1 MATRILILGG
11 YGNTGFLIARL
22 LVKESSVELVIAG
35 RDINRAEQTATEL
48 NSEFY
53 TDRVSFKYVDASNTN
68 SLKTAF
74 AGVNLVVVASSTIE
88 YTYNV
93 VSVALEVGIDYLDVQ
108 LSSPTKLSVLNSFR
122 KELERQ
128 GRCFITDSGFHP
140 GVPAAMVRYAAT
152 KIDVLEVANI
162 SAAFQLKWK
171 ELLFSES
178 TTSEFIDELM
188 NFNPMVLKN
197 RKWIDMGMKEIPK
210 FNFGELFGERYCLPM
225 YLEELQ
231 SLPDLIPSLNETGF
245 YISGFNWMVDYI
257 IIPIAFATYKVFQTR
272 AKSPMGHLLKWG
284 LRNFSKP
291 PFGAVIQL
299 QAKGMKGRQNRQL
312 LMRLTHDDAYVLTAV
327 PSVACLLQYLDGSI
341 RQPGLWFQAN
351 LVAPQPF
358 FDDIER
364 LGVRVSIQV
373 AEASNL
379 SGRSKSI

>member
-1 MATRILILGG
+1 MATRIIILGG
-11 YGNTGFLIARL
+11 YGNTGFLIARS

-35 RDINRAEQTATEL
+35 RDINRAEQKATEL

-53 TDRVSFKYVDASNTN
+53 TDRVSFKYVDAANTN
-68 SLKTAF
+68 SLKVAF
-74 AGVNLVVVASSTIE
+74 TGVNLVVVASSTIE

-128 GRCFITDSGFHP
+128 GRCFITDGGFHP

-197 RKWIDMGMKEIPK
+197 
-210 FNFGELFGERYCLPM
+210 
-225 YLEELQ
+225 
-231 SLPDLIPSLNETGF
+231 
-245 YISGFNWMVDYI
+245 
-257 IIPIAFATYKVFQTR
+257 
-272 AKSPMGHLLKWG
+272 
-284 LRNFSKP
+284 
-291 PFGAVIQL
+291 
-299 QAKGMKGRQNRQL
+299 
-312 LMRLTHDDAYVLTAV
+312 
-327 PSVACLLQYLDGSI
+327 
-341 RQPGLWFQAN
+341 
-351 LVAPQPF
+351 
-358 FDDIER
+358 
-364 LGVRVSIQV
+364 
-373 AEASNL
+373 
-379 SGRSKSI
+379 